1 MLGSKD
7 SWVRLKAEKWL
18 SSFISLASWAVAV
31 GTIRCEVL
39 VRGSCNEPIPD
50 FAEHQDSSIQ
60 IQTSNEF

>member
-39 VRGSCNEPIPD
+39 KE
-50 FAEHQDSSIQ
+50 
-60 IQTSNEF
+60 